1 MTLAYNKEG
10 SGDRTVLCIT
20 GLNGHAGFWTNF
32 RKALSETCTVVSFD
46 QRGCGDNRDV
56 AGKHTLAEIT
66 ADTVAVL
73 DAAGVDSAIVV
84 GHSMGGVITQFLA
97 LDHPERVRAAV
108 FSGTFCVFDW
118 YMQNTNNLRMA
129 LLDKVSSEA
138 CAQFSA
144 VMAMPGGNVMD
155 ERYDLHS
162 RITNASSKAPDDVIM
177 ARMRAP
183 YGLDRRA
190 ELQQIAVP
198 ALVIGASDDLLAP
211 LYQSQMI
218 ADLIPGAQLE
228 VIDGGHFFPNTRPE
242 TYLEKVGAFIMSQPV
257 D

>member
-32 RKALSETCTVVSFD
+32 RKALSETCTVISFD
-46 QRGCGDNRDV
+46 QRGCGDNRAV
-56 AGKHTLAEIT
+56 AGEHTLAEIVS
-66 ADTVAVL
+66 DTVAVL
-73 DAAGVDSAIVV
+73 DDAGVESAIVV

-129 LLDKVSSEA
+129 LLNKVGTED
-138 CAQFSA
+138 CARFSA
-144 VMAMPGGNVMD
+144 MLAMPGGNVMD

-162 RITNASSKAPDDVIM
+162 RITKVSSKAPDDVVM
-177 ARMRAP
+177 GRMRAP
-183 YGLDRRA
+183 YGFDRRA
-190 ELQQIAVP
+190 ELPRITAP
-198 ALVIGASDDLLAP
+198 SLVIGASDDLLAP
-211 LYQSQMI
+211 LYQSQLI
-218 ADLIPGAQLE
+218 ADAIPDARLE
-228 VIDGGHFFPNTRPE
+228 VMDGGHFFPNTRPE
-242 TYLEKVGAFIMSQPV
+242 TYLEKVVPFIMSQPV